1 VSFGATGEP
10 RVTTTDRTDPLGS
23 EIDRRDLDDAG
34 RTLAAVGANI
44 RRVIEG
50 KAEVVELAL
59 IALFAEGHLLVEDV
73 PGVGK
78 TLLAKAL
85 ARSVD
90 CSVARVQFTPDL
102 LPSDVTGVT
111 VYSPDNGTFEFRP
124 GPVFANIVLG
134 DEINRAGPKT
144 QSALLESMEERT
156 VTIDGVTHQLGTPF
170 MVIATQN
177 PIELEGTFPLPEA
190 QRDRFLMRIAI
201 GYPHQDDELAILRT
215 HGGADRMSE
224 LRPVT
229 DAATVAA
236 VIRTIR
242 TIRTVEAVE
251 RYIVAMCRATRTHPD
266 VELGASPR
274 ASVALLRASR
284 AAAAVAGRDHVTP
297 DDVKRLAPH
306 VLPHRLI
313 LRPDAELAGRDA
325 RAVIFDILDGLPTP
339 TE

>member
-1 VSFGATGEP
+1 MS
-10 RVTTTDRTDPLGS
+10 TTDRTERSGPG
-23 EIDRRDLDDAG
+23 IARQDLDDVG
-34 RTLAAVGANI
+34 RTLEAVGANI

-50 KAEVVELAL
+50 KANVVELAL

-78 TLLAKAL
+78 TMLAKAL

-111 VYSPDNGTFEFRP
+111 VYSPDTGTFDFRP

-156 VTIDGVTHQLGTPF
+156 VTIDGVTHQLATPF

-215 HGGADRMSE
+215 HGGADRMAE

-229 DAATVAA
+229 DAATVAH
-236 VIRTIR
+236 TIR
-242 TIRTVEAVE
+242 TIRTVRVTEPVE
-251 RYIVAMCRATRTHPD
+251 RYIVAMCRATRAHRD

-284 AAAAVAGRDHVTP
+284 TAAAVAGRDHVTP

-313 LRPDAELAGRDA
+313 LRPEAELAGHA
-325 RAVIFDILDGLPTP
+325 AGEVIADILDGLPAP

>member
-1 VSFGATGEP
+1 
-10 RVTTTDRTDPLGS
+10 VTTTDRTDRTGP
-23 EIDRRDLDDAG
+23 EAARHDLDEVG
-34 RTLAAVGANI
+34 RTLEAVSDNI
-44 RRVIEG
+44 RRVMEG
-50 KAEVVELAL
+50 KADVVELAL

-111 VYSPDNGTFEFRP
+111 VYSPDTGNFEFRP

-156 VTIDGVTHQLGTPF
+156 VTIDGVTHQLATPF

-190 QRDRFLMRIAI
+190 QRDRFLMRIGI

-215 HGGADRMSE
+215 HGGADRMAE
-224 LRPVT
+224 LQPVT

-236 VIRTIR
+236 TIRTIR
-242 TIRTVEAVE
+242 TIRTAEPVE
-251 RYIVAMCRATRTHPD
+251 RYIVALCRATRSHPD

-284 AAAAVAGRDHVTP
+284 TAAAVAGRAHVTP

-313 LRPDAELAGRDA
+313 LHPEAELAGHAASD
-325 RAVIFDILDGLPTP
+325 VIADILDGLPAP

>member
-1 VSFGATGEP
+1 MP
-10 RVTTTDRTDPLGS
+10 TTDQTDQSDQPGTGS
-23 EIDRRDLDDAG
+23 VDGSTIPFATVIDTLDAI
-34 RTLAAVGANI
+34 AANVSSVV
-44 RRVIEG
+44 RG
-50 KAEVVELAL
+50 KDEVVELAL
-59 IALFAEGHLLVEDV
+59 IALVAEGHLLVEDV

-111 VYSPDNGTFEFRP
+111 VYSPDTGAFEFRP

-156 VTIDGVTHQLGTPF
+156 VTIDGVTHELGSPF

-177 PIELEGTFPLPEA
+177 PIELEGTYPLPEA
-190 QRDRFLMRIAI
+190 QRDRFLMRISI

-215 HGGADRMSE
+215 HGRGDRLHELGA
-224 LRPVT
+224 VT

-236 VIRTIR
+236 AIR
-242 TIRTVEAVE
+242 TIRTVHVAEPVE
-251 RYIVAMCRATRTHPD
+251 RYLIALGRATRSHPD

-274 ASVALLRASR
+274 AALALLRAGR
-284 AAAAVAGRDHVTP
+284 ALALRRGREHVVP
-297 DDVKRLAPH
+297 DDIKHLAPH

-313 LRPDAELAGRDA
+313 LRPEAELAGHDA
-325 RAVIFDILDGLPTP
+325 GYVIADILDGLPAP